1 MQYFEITESK
11 PIQSTGVTR
20 SNKQKYLTM
29 KHWNFYITLAVLFTA
44 NIVTAQDYSLITNW
58 DYMRQ
63 LDKYEKIRDVIE
75 TSNGL
80 VIAVGETMGSSF
92 VDTDGL
98 VVVLDAATGEQMTW
112 KKAGGFDNQSFA
124 SVVQLYDGTLL
135 VSGYNEDVSTKKIG
149 WIVQMDIEGEI
160 IEEWKTTD
168 QDIEIDDLVISEAG
182 TIMALVK
189 SADKGSVLH
198 VVRFDVENGINAIG
212 FSSPSEGWVTDIE
225 PTGEDAFILV
235 GSTSGKNR
243 NFPSQAWATLIDAN
257 GKDRWGGPKFFGDR
271 SNQEALGVTGVST
284 GGYAISGANN
294 GKGAGASDMWLVRI
308 DDKGNLMWDQV
319 YGGEAGDVASD
330 VIELA
335 GGGFALLGNTWSH
348 LPRAKNSTMQIILV
362 DESGTQLD
370 HDIIKI
376 HNGEG
381 DEMAYSLTESNVT
394 GDLVIVGNS
403 GPLRATRNS
412 LTYLTSVSYRIQD
425 LELDDKEEE
434 ETYGSIKSGAL
445 QMTTPTFHDDN
456 ANNYIEAN
464 ERGFVSME
472 VSNHGAK
479 TLNKVTVDVKG
490 DATSSLKHWNK
501 FYVGTLNPGATKT
514 VRIPVYAGEN
524 PPKGMCELDLDLV
537 ANGTYA
543 ASQKAVISTNQ
554 PNPANLVFNQHHF
567 EPGHE
572 PAPGEIVTLT
582 VEMTNIGGA
591 STDPLMAEFD
601 LPAGVTSKRSERM
614 EIPSIAP
621 QEKYSLDFTFSY
633 EPTFTAPN
641 IKIGFETNSTETVV
655 GIKKS
660 FTLQIPNNMAVVT
673 TTPVTNAP
681 TSEIFWVSHDVDEFR
696 RVEVSDRSVDV
707 RALAVSQAGFDKKN
721 FAVLINGRRSQG
733 QKLDESKLTPPKNH
747 LGGRIQQTYGNT
759 VQLAEG
765 ENEVQIVYYSEDGND
780 ILARSTPL
788 RFHYIPKGAPSLY
801 VVSIGVNH
809 EDLKYTTKDA
819 QSFADMYAQLR
830 DDKGRGF
837 KKVDVIQ
844 LLSDQETTENNIKR
858 AFLNL
863 SRDRRI
869 KENDLVVVFI
879 SSHGKVLQNDRY
891 VLLPSDYDPQ
901 YEELSTIDFNED
913 ILKRLRNVDG
923 NKLVFIDACHS
934 GSAGSRSFSDAA
946 ASKVMSDLISATAGM
961 EIFASCGENEFSY
974 EDDNWQNGAFTKAI
988 IEAFENKEV
997 EIDGKMVKA
1006 DIYKDENGQ
1015 QVEGEDGV
1023 ITIEELKRF
1032 VQVRVPFLV
1041 KSVKNKPQ
1049 NPINKSSQLLPKD
1062 MGIFMVNK

>member
-1 MQYFEITESK
+1 MQYFEITESN
-11 PIQSTGVTR
+11 PNQSTGVTR
-20 SNKQKYLTM
+20 SIMLKYLTM

-44 NIVTAQDYSLITNW
+44 NIVSAQDYSLITNW

-168 QDIEIDDLVISEAG
+168 QDIEIDDLVISERG

-198 VVRFDVENGINAIG
+198 VVKFDVENGINAIG

-225 PTGEDAFILV
+225 STGEDEFILV

-243 NFPSQAWATLIDAN
+243 NFPSQAWATLMDAN
-257 GKDRWGGPKFFGDR
+257 GKDQWGGPKFFGDR
-271 SNQEALGVTGVST
+271 SNQEALAVTRVST
-284 GGYAISGANN
+284 GGFAISGANN

-319 YGGEAGDVASD
+319 FGGESGDVASD

-335 GGGFALLGNTWSH
+335 GGGFALLGHTWSH

-362 DESGTQLD
+362 DESGSQID

-381 DEMAYSLTESNVT
+381 DEMAYSITESNVT

-472 VSNHGAK
+472 VSNNGSK

-621 QEKYSLDFTFSY
+621 QQKYSLDFTFSY
-633 EPTFTAPN
+633 EPTFTEPN

-681 TSEIFWVSHDVDEFR
+681 TSEIFWVSPEINEFR
-696 RVEVSDRSVDV
+696 TVEVNDRTVNIE
-707 RALAVSQAGFDKKN
+707 ALGVSPQGFQKQN

-733 QKLDESKLTPPKNH
+733 QKLDESQLSPPASYG
-747 LGGRIQQTYGNT
+747 GGRFGQRYENMIE
-759 VQLAEG
+759 LAQG
-765 ENEVQIVYYSEDGND
+765 ENEVQIVYYSEDGSE
-780 ILARSTPL
+780 ILARSTP
-788 RFHYIPKGAPSLY
+788 FKFNYVPKGNPSLF
-801 VVSIGVNH
+801 VLSIGVPH
-809 EDLKYTTKDA
+809 KDLKYTARDA
-819 QSFADMYAQLR
+819 KAFAEMYAKLG
-830 DDKGRGF
+830 DEKNNGF
-837 KKVDVIQ
+837 KDVKVAEITDTS
-844 LLSDQETTENNIKR
+844 LTTVNNLKK
-858 AFLNL
+858 AFLGFQKKFKPK
-863 SRDRRI
+863 D
-869 KENDLVVVFI
+869 NDLVVVFI
-879 SSHGKVLQNDRY
+879 SSHGKVIDDDRY
-891 VLLPSDYDPQ
+891 VLLPYDYDPA
-901 YEELSTIDFNED
+901 YEDVFTIDFNED

-934 GSAGSRSFSDAA
+934 GSAGSRSYSDAA
-946 ASKVMSDLISATAGM
+946 ASKVMSDLIEATAGM

-974 EDDNWQNGAFTKAI
+974 EDDSWKNGAFTKAI

-997 EIDGKMVKA
+997 EIDGKKVTA
-1006 DIYKDENGQ
+1006 DIYKEENGVK
-1015 QVEGEDGV
+1015 VEGQDGV

-1032 VQVRVPFLV
+1032 VQLRVPFLV
-1041 KSVKNKPQ
+1041 KTVKNKPQ
-1049 NPINKSSQLLPKD
+1049 NPINKSTQLLPKD
-1062 MGIFMVNK
+1062 MGIFMVNN